1 MSDGVYYYLNT
12 FFKSVVIVIFM
23 MMGSALY
30 VFVWEMVDSKEKK
43 WKIDLGEKLHQKI
56 VDFVGVDDK
65 DEIKN
70 FIEKLVIGHSKDNE
84 K

>member
-43 WKIDLGEKLHQKI
+43 WKI
-56 VDFVGVDDK
+56 
-65 DEIKN
+65 N
-70 FIEKLVIGHSKDNE
+70 
-84 K
+84 